1 MFVKSVSSDLETE
14 IAVANKAQLMGQSV
28 GSEDL
33 FLLPDTV
40 MPFVTNN
47 YQGGTG
53 IPYAKWFQSNGKDGK
68 EPFAELKSLYDVWRR
83 GFAAPESQRIELG
96 KQFWQMNV
104 DQAFLIGVM
113 GMGLVDYGLHLS
125 KTTLVNVPDRYVN
138 AQVIK
143 TPSNAL
149 PMTFYYR

>member
-1 MFVKSVSSDLETE
+1 MEDYEQNFADSIRQSFPGG
-14 IAVANKAQLMGQSV
+14 GQAPEFLR
-28 GSEDL
+28 EDAEN
-33 FLLPDTV
+33 FL
-40 MPFVTNN
+40 
-47 YQGGTG
+47 
-53 IPYAKWFQSNGKDGK
+53 KWFQSNGKDGK